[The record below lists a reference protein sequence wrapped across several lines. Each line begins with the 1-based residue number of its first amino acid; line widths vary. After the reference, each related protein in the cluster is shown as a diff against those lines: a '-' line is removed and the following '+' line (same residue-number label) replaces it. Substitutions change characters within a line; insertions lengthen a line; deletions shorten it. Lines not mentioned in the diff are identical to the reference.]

1 MSEIFT
7 AIGSLGTLVSAWLI
21 LLTLK
26 SNHDWQRRQYALDL
40 LRDWNANT
48 NDHSQAIEKAFP
60 GIRDVDKTTG
70 KVTEI
75 SKERAKKIYTSDPVK
90 DENDFL
96 LRFHIIQLLNY
107 LEFVVA
113 SYNVNVADEEVIM
126 STMKNPIVRW
136 ATILN
141 NFLDVVEMC
150 EGYQPWGPLRK
161 AIKDWEHVP
170 SQRRLPTA

>member
-1 MSEIFT
+1 MIDIFT
-7 AIGSLGTLVSAWLI
+7 AIGAMGTLISAWLI
-21 LLTLK
+21 LQTLK

-48 NDHSQAIEKAFP
+48 NDHSQAIETAFP

-70 KVTEI
+70 KVNEI
-75 SKERAKKIYTSDPVK
+75 SKDRAKKIYISDPHK
-90 DENDFL
+90 DSNDFL

-113 SYNVNVADEEVIM
+113 AYNVNVADEEVIL
-126 STMKNPIVRW
+126 STMKNPIIRW

-150 EGYQPWGPLRK
+150 EGYQPWGPLRT
-161 AIKDWEHVP
+161 AVKDWEHEAV
-170 SQRRLPTA
+170 SRRQPTA